1 MELIFDKCLRE
12 YLDKR
17 NKTQRELAEFL
28 CISTQAVSKWCR
40 GENLPDISLLPRIAA
55 FLDVSVDELLGVGE
69 IRKQEKI
76 EEYNLKRLEHI
87 GRRQYNENLELWQSA
102 HREFPNDM
110 MTLCCLSEALYL
122 KEKYHEAVEAGERVL
137 RESTDQRL
145 RDAAIRILCLSYSR
159 LGNREKAQEYVGR
172 GSNILSTT
180 LELKGLTV
188 ERDER
193 RSNALLKLATYLDLT
208 GIALTECVGT
218 DKEQAIKLHEFF
230 LNLLELYFDD
240 GFMGSFAISAM
251 YRHIWLSVLYAEK
264 GDESKARGH
273 FEAAELCAEQYD
285 SLGESVSYTSTVM
298 AGLEYDNLSKV
309 IRGGMSG
316 GEVLR
321 EWLQK
326 EEFDSWRDRDWFI
339 SLAERLAD

>member
-55 FLDVSVDELLGVGE
+55 FLNVSVDELLGVGE

-137 RESTDQRL
+137 RESTDQPL
-145 RDAAIRILCLSYSR
+145 RDAAIRILCLSHSR
-159 LGNREKAQEYVGR
+159 LGNREKAQEYVNM
-172 GSNILSTT
+172 GSNIWSST

-188 ERDER
+188 ENDER
-193 RSNALLKLATYLDLT
+193 RNNALLKLAAYLDMT

-240 GFMGSFAISAM
+240 GFMGCFSISAM
-251 YRHIWLSVLYAEK
+251 YRHIWLSDLYAEK
-264 GDESKARGH
+264 GCEPKVRSH
-273 FEAAELCAEQYD
+273 FEAAELCAEQFD
-285 SLGESVSYTSTVM
+285 SLPDRVAYTSAVM
-298 AGLEYDNLSKV
+298 SGLELDNTAKV
-309 IRGGMSG
+309 LRGGISAK
-316 GEVLR
+316 GELR
-321 EWLQK
+321 EWLQR
-326 EEFDSWRDRDWFI
+326 ENFDRWRDRDWFI